1 MEPHYEEI
9 REWYDGYRFGG
20 RKMYCPWD
28 VINYCYA
35 LRTSTHACPKAYWI
49 NTSGN
54 DMVRKL
60 IDQCDQGT
68 TQMEIE
74 QLIAGETIYKRVL
87 CMRLSKTVIP
97 R

>member
-1 MEPHYEEI
+1 
-9 REWYDGYRFGG
+9 
-20 RKMYCPWD
+20 MYCPWD